1 MKESEYIRLLEKGL
15 GSLSAVERQELLQD
29 YRDHFREGKKA
40 GKNEEEISR
49 ALGDPGKIARAVAA
63 EYRVSSIEERSGKG
77 RGIGAAIVSIIGLS
91 FFNLVVS
98 LPFFI
103 VLYALVLSLYAVA
116 AAFVASPFILF
127 FFPYLVNLP
136 FDITQLQ
143 LLLFSFGL
151 FFIGLAI
158 FFMSGKIWNGVLELT
173 VRFLKWNI
181 NVFKGS

>member
-1 MKESEYIRLLEKGL
+1 MKHRSDSTFSVTDSQVMIHCESSLLRH
-15 GSLSAVERQELLQD
+15 SLCST
-29 YRDHFREGKKA
+29 F
-40 GKNEEEISR
+40 
-49 ALGDPGKIARAVAA
+49 
-63 EYRVSSIEERSGKG
+63 
-77 RGIGAAIVSIIGLS
+77 
-91 FFNLVVS
+91 
-98 LPFFI
+98 
-103 VLYALVLSLYAVA
+103 SLYLSHFWGHIT
-116 AAFVASPFILF
+116 FVASPFILF

-136 FDITQLQ
+136 LDITQLQ